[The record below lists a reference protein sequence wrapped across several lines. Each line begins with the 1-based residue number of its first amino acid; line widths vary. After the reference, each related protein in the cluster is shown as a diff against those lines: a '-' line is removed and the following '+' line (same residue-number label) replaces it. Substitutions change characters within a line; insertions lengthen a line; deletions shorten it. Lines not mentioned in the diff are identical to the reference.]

1 MIPDAPRDASW
12 SVIQGVRV
20 STGEILRAAPNG
32 LNRRKPEGLGVHASN
47 EDSASNDFP
56 HTLPPSVAQGSP
68 RIHSS
73 PRTPYTSDSSRLV
86 TPRHAAL
93 RNHRNPRVVAG
104 SRLEPSGGS
113 NPFAPDRT
121 RSGSG
126 RGPPRWTGSTLAHPI
141 GLPSKKS
148 R

>member
-32 LNRRKPEGLGVHASN
+32 LNRRNPEGLGVHASN

-73 PRTPYTSDSSRLV
+73 PRTPYTNDSRLSLLGR
-86 TPRHAAL
+86 TY
-93 RNHRNPRVVAG
+93 
-104 SRLEPSGGS
+104 SR
-113 NPFAPDRT
+113 R
-121 RSGSG
+121 G
-126 RGPPRWTGSTLAHPI
+126 RKNGRRG
-141 GLPSKKS
+141 